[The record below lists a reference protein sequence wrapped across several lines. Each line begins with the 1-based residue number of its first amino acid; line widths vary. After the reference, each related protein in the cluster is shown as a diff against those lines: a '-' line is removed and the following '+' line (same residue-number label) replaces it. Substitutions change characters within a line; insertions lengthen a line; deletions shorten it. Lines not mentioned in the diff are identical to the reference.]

1 MTEHRT
7 RVEVGIVGGGPA
19 GLMTALLLKRR
30 GISAA
35 VIETRT
41 KDTIHHTQ
49 RAGILEA
56 ATVNMLLDAEVGSRV
71 LTSGHEHEGTVLSFD
86 GEQHRIDFQ
95 ALVGRSVW
103 LYPQNE
109 VFFDL
114 ANAWEREGGEIHW
127 AVTDTQVHGVETA
140 APRISFTDAAGQERS
155 IEADLIVGT
164 DGSRSMCRKL
174 IPEQVR
180 TDHFISYPFAW
191 FGILCEAPPTA
202 PELIYANSE
211 LGFALISQRNETVQ
225 RMYFQCDPDT
235 DPQSWSE
242 DAIFDH
248 IQAVLGTEGGVQ
260 LKRGPIIEKTVL
272 PFRSYVCDPLSHG
285 RLALAGDAGHT
296 VPPTGAKGL
305 NLAFAD
311 VRALVPCVEEF
322 ITELRA
328 DRAETGT
335 GTGPGGTGTGGT
347 ESGDTGSGIETPAA
361 LRRYSRTALDRV
373 WKAQNF
379 SYWATNLLHRQPEE
393 NPFTHRRRRG
403 EFDAI
408 TGSVYGQ
415 AYFADSYTG
424 WSD

>member
-1 MTEHRT
+1 MTEHTT
-7 RVEVGIVGGGPA
+7 RVDVGIVGGGPA

-56 ATVNMLLDAEVGSRV
+56 ATVDMLVDAEVGSRV
-71 LTSGHEHEGTVLSFD
+71 LTAGHEHEGTVLSFD
-86 GEQHRIDFQ
+86 GEAHRIDFQ

-127 AVTDTQVHGVETA
+127 AVTDTEVHGVETA
-140 APRISFTDAAGQERS
+140 SPRISFTDAHAAQRS
-155 IEADLIVGT
+155 IEADLIIGT

-174 IPEQVR
+174 IPEAVR

-235 DPQSWSE
+235 DVQSWSE

-285 RLALAGDAGHT
+285 RLVLAGDAGHT

-311 VRALVPCVEEF
+311 VRALIPRVEEF
-322 ITELRA
+322 ITELRENRTTDPA
-328 DRAETGT
+328 KGSE
-335 GTGPGGTGTGGT
+335 GP
-347 ESGDTGSGIETPAA
+347 ESKEPGAAVETPEA

-393 NPFTHRRRRG
+393 NPFTHQRRRG
-403 EFDAI
+403 EFEAI

>member
-1 MTEHRT
+1 MTEHTT
-7 RVEVGIVGGGPA
+7 RVDVGIVGGGPA

-35 VIETRT
+35 VIESRSEE
-41 KDTIHHTQ
+41 TIRHTQ

-56 ATVNMLLDAEVGSRV
+56 PTVNMLVEAEVDSRV
-71 LTSGHEHEGTVLSFD
+71 LTHGHEHEGTVLSFD
-86 GEQHRIDFQ
+86 GIQRRIDFQ

-109 VFFDL
+109 VFHDL
-114 ANAWEREGGEIHW
+114 ATAWQRESGEIHW
-127 AVTDTQVHGVETA
+127 SVTETAVEGIETA
-140 APRISFTDAAGQERS
+140 APRISFTDAQGRARR
-155 IEADLIVGT
+155 IEADLIIGT

-174 IPEQVR
+174 IPEDIR
-180 TDHFISYPFAW
+180 TDHFTSYPFAW

-211 LGFALISQRNETVQ
+211 IGFALISQRNETVQ

-235 DPQSWSE
+235 DPEAWSE
-242 DAIFDH
+242 EAIFDH
-248 IQAVLGTEGGVQ
+248 IQQVLGAEDGVQ

-305 NLAFAD
+305 NLAFSD
-311 VRALVPCVEEF
+311 VRALVPRVEEF
-322 ITELRA
+322 ITELRTHAGVA
-328 DRAETGT
+328 DASDETAASSDVAAT
-335 GTGPGGTGTGGT
+335 AVTV
-347 ESGDTGSGIETPAA
+347 ETPEP

-393 NPFTHRRRRG
+393 TSFTHKRRRG

-408 TGSVYGQ
+408 TDSVHGR

>member
-1 MTEHRT
+1 MTEQIT
-7 RVEVGIVGGGPA
+7 RVDVGIVGGGPA

-41 KDTIHHTQ
+41 QEEIRHTQ

-56 ATVNMLLDAEVGSRV
+56 PTVRMLLEADIGSRV
-71 LTSGHEHEGTVLSFD
+71 LTDGHEHEGTVLSFD
-86 GEQHRIDFQ
+86 GVQHRIDFQ

-109 VFFDL
+109 VFHDL
-114 ANAWEREGGEIHW
+114 ATAWQREGGEIHW
-127 AVTDTQVHGVETA
+127 AVTDTAVDGIETA
-140 APRISFTDAAGQERS
+140 SPAIGFTDASGESRR
-155 IEADLIVGT
+155 IEAKLIIGT

-174 IPEQVR
+174 IPEEVR

-202 PELIYANSE
+202 PELIYANSDI
-211 LGFALISQRNETVQ
+211 GFALISQRNESVQ

-235 DPQSWSE
+235 DTQSWSD

-248 IQAVLGTEGGVQ
+248 IQQVLGEDSGVK

-272 PFRSYVCDPLSHG
+272 PFRSYVCDPLSYG
-285 RLALAGDAGHT
+285 RLVLAGDAGHT

-311 VRALVPCVEEF
+311 VRALIPAVEEF
-322 ITELRA
+322 M
-328 DRAETGT
+328 TGL
-335 GTGPGGTGTGGT
+335 PGGS
-347 ESGDTGSGIETPAA
+347 EDEVPGDTPEA

-379 SYWATNLLHRQPEE
+379 SYWATNLLHRQPDE
-393 NPFTHRRRRG
+393 NPFTHKRRRG

-408 TGSVYGQ
+408 TSSTYGQ

>member
-1 MTEHRT
+1 MTEHTT
-7 RVEVGIVGGGPA
+7 RVDVGIVGGGPA

-41 KDTIHHTQ
+41 KDTIHRTQ
-49 RAGILEA
+49 RAGILET
-56 ATVNMLLDAEVGSRV
+56 ATVNMLVDAEVGSRV
-71 LTSGHEHEGTVLSFD
+71 LTDGHEHEGTVLSFD

-109 VFFDL
+109 VFYDL
-114 ANAWEREGGEIHW
+114 ANAWECEGGEIHW

-140 APRISFTDAAGQERS
+140 APRISFTDAAGQTRS
-155 IEADLIVGT
+155 IAADLIVGT

-174 IPEQVR
+174 IPESVR

-211 LGFALISQRNETVQ
+211 LGFALISQRNESVQ

-235 DPQSWSE
+235 DPESWSE

-285 RLALAGDAGHT
+285 RLVLAGDAGHT

-305 NLAFAD
+305 NLALAD
-311 VRALVPCVEEF
+311 VRALVPRVEEF

-328 DRAETGT
+328 SESDRAGSDRS
-335 GTGPGGTGTGGT
+335 GPEG
-347 ESGDTGSGIETPAA
+347 ETPDGEAPSVETPEP

-393 NPFTHRRRRG
+393 NSFTHRRRRG

-408 TGSVYGQ
+408 TGSVHGQ

>member
-1 MTEHRT
+1 MTEHKT
-7 RVEVGIVGGGPA
+7 RVDVGIVGGGPA

-41 KDTIHHTQ
+41 KETIHQTQ

-56 ATVNMLLDAEVGSRV
+56 ATVNMLVDAEVESRV
-71 LTSGHEHEGTVLSFD
+71 LTEGHEHQGTVLSFD
-86 GEQHRIDFQ
+86 GEQRRIDFQ

-114 ANAWEREGGEIHW
+114 ATAWEREGGEIHW
-127 AVTDTQVHGVETA
+127 AVTDTQVHGVETS
-140 APRISFTDAAGQERS
+140 APEISFTDSAGQPRS
-155 IEADLIVGT
+155 IAADLIVGT

-174 IPEQVR
+174 IPQHVR

-235 DPQSWSE
+235 DPESWSE

-248 IQAVLGTEGGVQ
+248 IQQVLGAEGGVQ

-328 DRAETGT
+328 DGAGGDGGEAATDGSSADGAGGGASAAET
-335 GTGPGGTGTGGT
+335 P
-347 ESGDTGSGIETPAA
+347 EA

-379 SYWATNLLHRQPEE
+379 SYWATNLLHRQPDE

-408 TGSVYGQ
+408 TGSVHGQ

>member
-7 RVEVGIVGGGPA
+7 RVDVGIVGGGPA

-41 KDTIHHTQ
+41 QEQIRHTQ

-56 ATVNMLLDAEVGSRV
+56 PTVNMLVEADVGSRV
-71 LTSGHEHEGTVLSFD
+71 LTDGHEHEGTVLSFD
-86 GEQHRIDFQ
+86 GIQRRIDFQ

-109 VFFDL
+109 VFHDL
-114 ANAWEREGGEIHW
+114 ATAWQREGGEIHW
-127 AVTDTQVHGVETA
+127 AVTETTVEGIDTA
-140 APRISFTDAAGQERS
+140 APQITFTDAQGQGRS

-174 IPEQVR
+174 IPEDVR

-211 LGFALISQRNETVQ
+211 IGFALISQRNESVQ

-235 DPQSWSE
+235 DPEEWTE
-242 DAIFDH
+242 EAIFDH
-248 IQAVLGTEGGVQ
+248 IQQVLGVDGEVQ

-285 RLALAGDAGHT
+285 RLVLAGDAGHT

-305 NLAFAD
+305 NLAFSD
-311 VRALVPCVEEF
+311 VRALVPRVAEF
-322 ITELRA
+322 FTELREQTPSA
-328 DRAETGT
+328 VV
-335 GTGPGGTGTGGT
+335 
-347 ESGDTGSGIETPAA
+347 ETPEP
-361 LRRYSRTALDRV
+361 LRQYSRTALDRV

-393 NPFTHRRRRG
+393 NPFTHKRRRG

-408 TGSVYGQ
+408 TQSVHGQ

>member
-1 MTEHRT
+1 MTEHET
-7 RVEVGIVGGGPA
+7 RVDVGIVGGGPA

-30 GISAA
+30 GITAV

-41 KDTIHHTQ
+41 QEQIRHTQ

-56 ATVNMLLDAEVGSRV
+56 PTVNMLVEAEVGSRV
-71 LTSGHEHEGTVLSFD
+71 LTDGHEHEGTVLSFD
-86 GEQHRIDFQ
+86 GIQRRIDFQ

-109 VFFDL
+109 VFHDL
-114 ANAWEREGGEIHW
+114 ATAWQREGGEIHW
-127 AVTDTQVHGVETA
+127 AVTETAVEGIDTA
-140 APRISFTDAAGQERS
+140 APRIRFTDAQGQRRS

-174 IPEQVR
+174 IPEDVR

-211 LGFALISQRNETVQ
+211 IGFALISQRNESVQ

-235 DPQSWSE
+235 DPE
-242 DAIFDH
+242 DWTEEAIFDH
-248 IQAVLGTEGGVQ
+248 IQQVLGVEGEIQ

-285 RLALAGDAGHT
+285 RLVLAGDAGHT

-311 VRALVPCVEEF
+311 VRALVPRVEEF
-322 ITELRA
+322 FTGLRA
-328 DRAETGT
+328 QAVTQADGVGQEPASI
-335 GTGPGGTGTGGT
+335 
-347 ESGDTGSGIETPAA
+347 SGAQGSSAAVETPEP

-393 NPFTHRRRRG
+393 NPFTHKRRRG

-408 TGSVYGQ
+408 TDSVHGQ

-424 WSD
+424 WGD

>member
-1 MTEHRT
+1 MTEHTT
-7 RVEVGIVGGGPA
+7 RVDVGIVGGGPA

-71 LTSGHEHEGTVLSFD
+71 LTDGHEHEGTVLSFD

-109 VFFDL
+109 VFYDL

-127 AVTDTQVHGVETA
+127 QVTDTQVHGVETS
-140 APRISFTDAAGQERS
+140 APRISFTDASGQARS
-155 IEADLIVGT
+155 IEADLIVGS
-164 DGSRSMCRKL
+164 DGSRSMCRRL
-174 IPEQVR
+174 IPEAVR

-211 LGFALISQRNETVQ
+211 LGFALISQRNASVQ

-235 DPQSWSE
+235 DPDSWSE

-285 RLALAGDAGHT
+285 RLVLAGDAGHT

-311 VRALVPCVEEF
+311 VRALVPRVEEF

-328 DRAETGT
+328 GGSDR
-335 GTGPGGTGTGGT
+335 
-347 ESGDTGSGIETPAA
+347 DTSHRHASEREATTVETPEA

-408 TGSVYGQ
+408 TGSVHGQ